1 MKHPLID
8 EAQKGLRKR
17 VLSFFKSAYSVPRE
31 SNIVFVC
38 GGNEAHHMRP
48 LFRKYVEASSPE
60 FDIFHPEFAMENLLT
75 SNLSEPFDIAD
86 FESSIGNLS
95 KAIVI
100 FPEAAGSFAET
111 GYFSAIPS
119 LAKKTIL
126 VLDANY
132 QGDDSFISQGPAK
145 KIGEASIFRP
155 VLQMSYASPD
165 FELVLRRVK
174 KFPLSSTRKQLAWTK
189 LSELDDFERFSLIHE
204 IVSFMSIATLD
215 DIEFILRGL
224 SGSHISIH
232 QFHQITSILVGS
244 KYLETYGD
252 YGHLRPSATKG
263 NLLKVVEG
271 RRTEYNELRLDL
283 AAVYQEVS
291 GDFLKLIGGL

>member
-8 EAQKGLRKR
+8 EAQNGLRKR
-17 VLSFFKSAYSVPRE
+17 VLSLFKGAYSFPRE

-38 GGNEAHHMRP
+38 GGNKTSDMRP
-48 LFRKYVEASSPE
+48 RFRKYAEENAAE
-60 FDIFHPEFAMENLLT
+60 FDIFHPEFAMENLL
-75 SNLSEPFDIAD
+75 SSSLSEPFDIAD

-111 GYFSAIPS
+111 GYFSAIPG

-132 QGDDSFISQGPAK
+132 QGYDSFISQGPAK
-145 KIGEASIFRP
+145 KIEELSIFRP
-155 VLQMSYASPD
+155 VLQMSYKRPD

-174 KFPLSSTRKQLAWTK
+174 KFPLSSTRKQLAWQK
-189 LSELDDFERFSLIHE
+189 LSDLEDFEIFCLVHE

-224 SGSHISIH
+224 SESHLSVH
-232 QFHQITSILVGS
+232 RFHQITSILVGS
-244 KYLETYGD
+244 KYLETFGD
-252 YGHLRPSATKG
+252 YGHLRPSTTKG
-263 NLLKVVEG
+263 SLLKVVEG
-271 RRTEYNELRLDL
+271 RRTEYNDLRLEL
-283 AAVYQEVS
+283 ASVYQDVG
-291 GDFLKLIGGL
+291 GDFLNLIGGL

>member
-1 MKHPLID
+1 M
-8 EAQKGLRKR
+8 
-17 VLSFFKSAYSVPRE
+17 LSLFKNAYSVPRE

-48 LFRKYVEASSPE
+48 LFRQHVETNSPQ
-60 FDIFHPEFAMENLLT
+60 FDIFHPEFAMENLFT

-86 FESSIGNLS
+86 FESSIGSLS

-111 GYFSAIPS
+111 GYFSAIPE

-126 VLDANY
+126 VLDAEY
-132 QGDDSFISQGPAK
+132 QGYDSFISQGPAK
-145 KIGEASIFRP
+145 KIEELSIFRP
-155 VLQMSYASPD
+155 ALHMSYKTPD
-165 FELVLRRVK
+165 FDLVIRRVK
-174 KFPLSSTRKQLAWTK
+174 KFPISSTRKQLTWDK
-189 LSELDDFERFSLIHE
+189 LSDLENFERFCLVHE
-204 IVSFMSIATLD
+204 IVSFMSIATID

-224 SGSHISIH
+224 SDSHLSVH

-252 YGHLRPSATKG
+252 YGHLRASTTKG
-263 NLLKVVEG
+263 SLLKIVEG
-271 RRTEYNELRLDL
+271 RRTEYNDLRLEL
-283 AAVYQEVS
+283 AAVYQDVG
-291 GDFLKLIGGL
+291 GDFLSLIGGL